1 MITKSEIEKL
11 YTQTEFFQKMVTYH
25 RSEWKNKK
33 YTEQEISAITN
44 KKTKMKDNNELI
56 DTLDYYNDYYSK
68 YNWDKNL
75 EKELGTDKFYYYQPK
90 FFIEKLSDSE
100 KDN

>member
-1 MITKSEIEKL
+1 
-11 YTQTEFFQKMVTYH
+11 
-25 RSEWKNKK
+25 
-33 YTEQEISAITN
+33 
-44 KKTKMKDNNELI
+44 MKDNNELI

-75 EKELGTDKFYYYQPK
+75 EKELGTDKFYYYHPK